1 MTNKLAEM
9 KDQEAFFL
17 NINIYYLLFSTLCVN
32 KDDARQT
39 ILILLAQNA
48 HDSHSTDHTLTPCLE
63 VALFIYLGQ
72 WSADHFM
79 FRCLY
84 NA

>member
-1 MTNKLAEM
+1 MTNKMAEI
-9 KDQEAFFL
+9 KDQEGFFF
-17 NINIYYLLFSTLCVN
+17 NGNIYYLLFSTLSVN

-39 ILILLAQNA
+39 ILILLAQSV
-48 HDSHSTDHTLTPCLE
+48 HDSRSTDHTLTPCLE